1 MTEPHTKSERATN
14 PDRTTE
20 TDTELRAELYLREDT
35 YRGLGARE
43 AVSRANRL
51 EANGVLSDSMVAGTW
66 HRCHTRA
73 EDWRSA
79 AMDTYEEFR
88 EWAAS
93 NDFSLEPGFQQRTR
107 SFIGMDD
114 VEEVVVFP
122 VVALALYDARGLTAV
137 FPCTDDERTYTV
149 ESALAA
155 FERGDQ
161 DWLTQF
167 ESTGVEHT
175 EPRLETNGTTAD

>member
-14 PDRTTE
+14 TDRTTE
-20 TDTELRAELYLREDT
+20 TDTGLRAELYLREDT

-73 EDWRSA
+73 EEWRSG

-93 NDFSLEPGFQQRTR
+93 NGVSLEPGFQPRTR
-107 SFIGMDD
+107 SFVGMDD

-122 VVALALYDARGLTAV
+122 VVALALYDADHLTAV
-137 FPCTDDERTYTV
+137 FPCTDAGRTYTV

-155 FERGDQ
+155 FERGDR

-167 ESTGVEHT
+167 DPMRVEHA
-175 EPRLETNGTTAD
+175 EPRLETSGATAD